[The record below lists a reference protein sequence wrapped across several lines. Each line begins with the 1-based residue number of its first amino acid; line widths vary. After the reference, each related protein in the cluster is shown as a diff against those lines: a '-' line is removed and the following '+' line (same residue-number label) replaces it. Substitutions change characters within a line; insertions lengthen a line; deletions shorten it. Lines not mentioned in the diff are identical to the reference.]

1 MEGHECSITFYN
13 EESESGE
20 EVVGYLKCPF
30 PPDVGD
36 VIWIRAIDD
45 EHDSDHYE
53 VTKRLFH
60 YPSPGSITYNNGGRH
75 PIMDIKVKPAVPF
88 FNKE

>member
-20 EVVGYLKCPF
+20 EVVGYLTCPF

-36 VIWIRAIDD
+36 AVWVSQSGSAW
-45 EHDSDHYE
+45 E
-53 VTKRLFH
+53 VTRRMFH
-60 YPSPGSITYNNGGRH
+60 YPSQGSITYLNGGRH
-75 PIMDIKVKPAVPF
+75 PIIDVMVKPAKPF
-88 FNKE
+88 FNKENDES